1 RFIRLLI
8 EINAAGLCGT
18 ASRLLHSRIS
28 GGLCLCSRFSPCAT
42 SRFSPCATSRFS
54 GGLCLCS
61 RFSPCATSR
70 FSGGGSSCLRRTT
83 ATRRSGSSCSCGR
96 SRRRTCTASRS
107 VSRCCGGGSCL
118 RRTTATRRSCSR
130 CGGFRLS
137 LRRTTATLRSF
148 SRCGGFRLSLRRT
161 TATLRS
167 FSRCG
172 SCRLSLCR
180 TTRLFHGS
188 FSLSFRAASLFL
200 GLFSINKASLLL
212 ARRNRFFL
220 VVADK
225 VLQAEGRL
233 LGSRLD
239 LFDRGSVLLSSLLT
253 QVSQLLN

>member
-1 RFIRLLI
+1 RR
-8 EINAAGLCGT
+8 T
-18 ASRLLHSRIS
+18 ATALRSFSR
-28 GGLCLCSRFSPCAT
+28 CS
-42 SRFSPCATSRFS
+42 
-54 GGLCLCS
+54 
-61 RFSPCATSR
+61 
-70 FSGGGSSCLRRTT
+70 GGSSCLRRTT
-83 ATRRSGSSCSCGR
+83 ATLRSF
-96 SRRRTCTASRS
+96 
-107 VSRCCGGGSCL
+107 SRCSGGGSCL
-118 RRTTATRRSCSR
+118 RRTATALRSFSR

-161 TATLRS
+161 ATALRS

-253 QVSQLLN
+253 QVSQLLNILGMACLFSGAHLGALGRVLFSLDFFKGLLVQRNRFSL